1 MVPCFPPC
9 YPVLLWITL
18 CYLVVR
24 CVRLC
29 YPGLPGVT
37 VFSSVFPCIL
47 LCYPVLPCVT
57 LDYPVLP
64 CGSLCYAVLPWIT
77 LCYPLFPCVPLYSPV
92 LSCVTLFTPV
102 LCINQQLPLRAH
114 PWAPIGT
121 QGHLSQ
127 LTDICCL
134 RRVWR
139 KMPLLL
145 IEIAPQGAD
154 IGDLL
159 VSVIP
164 Y

>member
-1 MVPCFPPC
+1 MLLWYSFVPLCYSVLPCFPPC
-9 YPVLLWITL
+9 YPALLWITL
-18 CYLVVR
+18 CYPMVR

-29 YPGLPGVT
+29 FPGLPCVT
-37 VFSSVFPCIL
+37 

-57 LDYPVLP
+57 VFSPVFPWILPCYPVFL
-64 CGSLCYAVLPWIT
+64 
-77 LCYPLFPCVPLYSPV
+77 
-92 LSCVTLFTPV
+92 CVTLFTPV
-102 LCINQQLPLRAH
+102 LCINQRLPLRAH

-127 LTDICCL
+127 LTDICYL
-134 RRVWR
+134 RVWR
-139 KMPLLL
+139 KMPLLF
-145 IEIAPQGAD
+145 IDIAPQEAD